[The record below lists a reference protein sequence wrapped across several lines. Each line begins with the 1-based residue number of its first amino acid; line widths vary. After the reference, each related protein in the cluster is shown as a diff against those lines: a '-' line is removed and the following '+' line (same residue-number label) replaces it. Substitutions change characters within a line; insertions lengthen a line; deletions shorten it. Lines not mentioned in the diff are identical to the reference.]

1 MKKKIIF
8 FLLIFFTLLLN
19 NSYTKELS
27 NNVVV
32 SINNEII
39 TELDINKEM
48 NFIKFVTKSESTK
61 KLSEFKAEAVQALI
75 DRKIKNIE
83 ANNLKV
89 SVSEKEVE
97 ISIYNYLAGQNIKIE
112 DLNAFYKAH
121 EIEDDYLKNIIK
133 VDMQWSQ
140 MIRGIYENRINVNLT
155 EVNKESQKENQNAS
169 ENQKLKD
176 QLIITEQNILLNKF
190 AASHLEK
197 SKKKYLIKF
206 LWEKIL

>member
-1 MKKKIIF
+1 MKKRIIF

-39 TELDINKEM
+39 TELDINKEIH
-48 NFIKFVTKSESTK
+48 FIKFVTKSESTK
-61 KLSEFKAEAVQALI
+61 KLSELKAEAVQALI

-89 SVSEKEVE
+89 LVSEKEVE

-112 DLNAFYKAH
+112 DLNAFYKAN

-155 EVNKESQKENQNAS
+155 EVNKELQKENQNAS

-206 LWEKIL
+206 L

>member
-8 FLLIFFTLLLN
+8 FFLIFFTLFLN

-61 KLSEFKAEAVQALI
+61 KLSEFKAETVQALI

-89 SVSEKEVE
+89 LVSEKEVE

-155 EVNKESQKENQNAS
+155 EVNKELQKENQNAS

-206 LWEKIL
+206 L

>member
-89 SVSEKEVE
+89 LVSEKEVE

-112 DLNAFYKAH
+112 DLNAFYKAN

-155 EVNKESQKENQNAS
+155 EVNKELQKENQNAS

-206 LWEKIL
+206 L

>member
-61 KLSEFKAEAVQALI
+61 KLSEFKAEAVQTLI

-89 SVSEKEVE
+89 LVSEKEVE
-97 ISIYNYLAGQNIKIE
+97 ISVYNYLAGQNIKIE
-112 DLNAFYKAH
+112 DLNTFYKAN

-133 VDMQWSQ
+133 NDMQWSQ
-140 MIRGIYENRINVNLT
+140 MIRGIYESRINVNLT
-155 EVNKESQKENQNAS
+155 EVNKDLQKEGKNTS
-169 ENQKLKD
+169 ENPKLKE

-206 LWEKIL
+206 L

>member
-39 TELDINKEM
+39 TELDISKEM
-48 NFIKFVTKSESTK
+48 NFIKFIKKSENAK
-61 KLSEFKAEAVQALI
+61 KLSEYKTEATNALI

-89 SVSEKEVE
+89 LVSEKEVD
-97 ISIYNYLAGQNIKIE
+97 ISLYNYLAGQNIKIE
-112 DLNAFYKAH
+112 DLNAFYKAN

-155 EVNKESQKENQNAS
+155 EVNKELQKENQNAS

-206 LWEKIL
+206 L

>member
-89 SVSEKEVE
+89 LVSEKEVE

-112 DLNAFYKAH
+112 ELNAFYKAH

-155 EVNKESQKENQNAS
+155 EVNKELQKENQNAS

-206 LWEKIL
+206 L